1 MGGQINNRRGLA
13 PAPFF
18 FASYRVVFSLLRL
31 PRRFEN
37 LAGGTSKTKSGLQK
51 NERPV
56 GVPAALAWGM
66 EGLLV
71 GSSTLFARGWFFH
84 CPREQGTNLQE
95 QDRDDHSAHFEEN
108 LTPDNACEFAC
119 LKAGSH

>member
-1 MGGQINNRRGLA
+1 LGGQINNRRGLA

-18 FASYRVVFSLLRL
+18 LPLTEYFFPLLSL
-31 PRRFEN
+31 PRKFEN
-37 LAGGTSKTKSGLQK
+37 LAGASKTKSAPK

-71 GSSTLFARGWFFH
+71 GSSTLFAKGWFVH
-84 CPREQGTNLQE
+84 RTRVRRTNAQE
-95 QDRDDHSAHFEEN
+95 QDRADHSAHFEEN